1 MYEKIDFNV
10 MIASVKLIINIT
22 VKISFRLVSMHS
34 FMIQLPKLRPY

>member
-34 FMIQLPKLRPY
+34 FTVHLIRLEIR